1 MNVVL
6 WIVAGLLAAAFL
18 LVGIMKMTRPKA
30 QLAESGLEW
39 TEDFSPR
46 TVKLIG
52 TLELLAAIGL
62 VVPAITGIAP
72 VLVPLAAIGLVLL
85 MLGAIT
91 VHVRRHEAPMLVGNL
106 VLLVLAALVAW
117 GRFGPYAF

>member
-6 WIVAGLLAAAFL
+6 WIVAGLLAVAFL
-18 LVGIMKMTRPKA
+18 MVGLMKMTRPKA

-62 VVPAITGIAP
+62 VIPAVTGIAP
-72 VLVPLAAIGLVLL
+72 VLVPMAAIGLVVL
-85 MLGAIT
+85 MIGAIA
-91 VHVRRHEAPMLVGNL
+91 VHIRRHEARMIVGNL

-117 GRFGPYAF
+117 GRLGPYAF